1 MPFLKPVLF
10 LLLTFLLACGSSD
23 REENL
28 RQQRQMEIQQQ
39 MVNLPDGFRSDLET
53 LLDHYFELKD
63 ALVASDVDLST
74 EKAAI
79 LADFASNMEPGGLNP
94 ETEVIWMAFRDPII
108 TESQALTEETDIN
121 RQRIPF
127 EEISESMI
135 DLVDIF
141 NPAGY
146 DMYHQSCPMVRDGSA
161 DWLSRE
167 EKIENPYHGER
178 MMNCGEV
185 VREL

>member
-74 EKAAI
+74 EKAAT
-79 LADFASNMEPGGLNP
+79 LADFASNIEPGGLNP

-108 TESQALTEETDIN
+108 NESQALSEETDID

-146 DMYHQSCPMVRDGSA
+146 DMYHQSCPMVRDESA